1 MSGMQEMNLEN
12 GLIDQ
17 LETALAS
24 RELSKRAELLRHVAD
39 LFVFGSGKFT
49 DEQID
54 LFDEVMSTLLRTIEC
69 AARASFGSR
78 LSRLPDAPRGTI
90 RLLAFDDAPEVA
102 APVLEPSPR
111 LDEASLAEI
120 ARSKSQDHLLAIAGR
135 SQLTELVTDVLIERG
150 NSDVAARA
158 AGNAGAKFSTQGIS
172 KLIGRAR
179 DNGALAMCI
188 WGRPDI
194 PRETLLKLFLHAS
207 EMVRCKL
214 ETADPRQTALI
225 RSAIA
230 EGSDELQT
238 TARAGSSEHAQAL
251 AEVRSLHSGRQLDEA
266 RVLGFIGERSFDKTA
281 VALSLMSDMPIG
293 VIERALV
300 RSEPE
305 QILILAKAIGLSWD
319 TTKAIL
325 MFQPGSAHEARER
338 LEQCFASFLRLNPNT
353 AKTALQF
360 YRLRERASQSP
371 PH

>member
-1 MSGMQEMNLEN
+1 MSGMREMNLEN

-39 LFVFGSGKFT
+39 LFVFGSGKFS
-49 DEQID
+49 DKQID

-78 LSRLPDAPRGTI
+78 LSRLPDAPRRTI

-102 APVLEPSPR
+102 APVLEHSPR
-111 LDEASLAEI
+111 LDEASLAEN

-135 SQLTELVTDVLIERG
+135 SQLTELVTDVLVERG
-150 NSDVAARA
+150 NGDVALRT
-158 AGNAGAKFSTQGIS
+158 AGNDGASFSTLGIS
-172 KLIGRAR
+172 RLVRRAR

-188 WGRPDI
+188 WARPDI
-194 PRETLLKLFLHAS
+194 PRETLLKLFVHAS

-214 ETADPRQTALI
+214 EAADPRQAALI

-238 TARAGSSEHAQAL
+238 TARAGSSQHARAL
-251 AEVRSLHSGRQLDEA
+251 AEVRTLHSGGQLDEA

-281 VALSLMSDMPIG
+281 VALSLMGDLPIG

-300 RSEPE
+300 RSQPE

-325 MFQPGSAHEARER
+325 TFQSGSAHEARER
-338 LEQCFASFLRLNPNT
+338 LEQYFASFLRLKPNT
-353 AKTALQF
+353 AKAALQF
-360 YRLRERASQSP
+360 YRLRERAGHGP

>member
-1 MSGMQEMNLEN
+1 MQEMNLEN

-17 LETALAS
+17 LETVLAS

-49 DEQID
+49 DGQID
-54 LFDEVMSTLLRTIEC
+54 LFDEVMSTLLQNIEC

-78 LSRLPDAPRGTI
+78 LSRLPDAPRRTI

-102 APVLEPSPR
+102 VPVLEHSPR
-111 LDEASLAEI
+111 LDEASLAEN
-120 ARSKSQDHLLAIAGR
+120 ARTKSQDHLLAIAGR
-135 SQLTELVTDVLIERG
+135 SQLTEPITDVLVERG
-150 NSDVAARA
+150 NNDVAVRT
-158 AGNAGAKFSTQGIS
+158 AGNGGAKFSSQGMS
-172 KLIGRAR
+172 RLASRAR

-188 WGRPDI
+188 WARPDI
-194 PRETLLKLFLHAS
+194 PREILLKLFVQAS
-207 EMVRCKL
+207 EMVRRKL
-214 ETADPRQTALI
+214 EAADPRQVALI

-238 TARAGSSEHAQAL
+238 MARAGSSEHAGAL
-251 AEVRSLHSGRQLDEA
+251 TEVRSLHSGGQLDEA

-281 VALSLMSDMPIG
+281 VALSLMSDLPIG
-293 VIERALV
+293 AIERALV

-325 MFQPGSAHEARER
+325 TFQPGSNHEAKER
-338 LEQCFASFLRLNPNT
+338 LEQCFASFIRLKPNT
-353 AKTALQF
+353 AKAALQF
-360 YRLRERASQSP
+360 YRLRERASQGA

>member
-17 LETALAS
+17 LEAALAS

-39 LFVFGSGKFT
+39 LFVFGSGQFT

-54 LFDEVMSTLLRTIEC
+54 LFDEVMSMLLQTIEC

-78 LSRLPDAPRGTI
+78 LSGLPDAPRRTI

-102 APVLEPSPR
+102 APVLEHSPW
-111 LDEASLAEI
+111 LDEASLAEN

-135 SQLTELVTDVLIERG
+135 SQLTELVTDVLVQRG
-150 NSDVAARA
+150 NRDVVLRT
-158 AGNAGAKFSTQGIS
+158 AGNDGASFSAMGVSRLVT
-172 KLIGRAR
+172 RAR

-188 WGRPDI
+188 WARPDI
-194 PRETLLKLFLHAS
+194 PRETLLKLFVHAS

-214 ETADPRQTALI
+214 EAADPRQAALI
-225 RSAIA
+225 RNAIA
-230 EGSDELQT
+230 EGSDELQAM
-238 TARAGSSEHAQAL
+238 ARAGSSGHARAM
-251 AEVRSLHSGRQLDEA
+251 AEVRSLHSGGQLDEA

-281 VALSLMSDMPIG
+281 VALSLMGDLPIG

-300 RSEPE
+300 RSQPE
-305 QILILAKAIGLSWD
+305 QILILAKAIGLSWNA
-319 TTKAIL
+319 TKAIL
-325 MFQPGSAHEARER
+325 SFQSGSAHEARER
-338 LEQCFASFLRLNPNT
+338 LEQCFASFLRLKPNT
-353 AKTALQF
+353 AKAALQF
-360 YRLRERASQSP
+360 YRLRERASQGA

>member
-49 DEQID
+49 DGQID

-78 LSRLPDAPRGTI
+78 LSKLPDAPRRTI

-102 APVLEPSPR
+102 ASVLEYSPR
-111 LDEASLAEI
+111 LDEASLAEN

-150 NSDVAARA
+150 NSDVAART

-188 WGRPDI
+188 WARPDI
-194 PRETLLKLFLHAS
+194 PRETLLKLFVHAS

-214 ETADPRQTALI
+214 EAADPRQAALI

-238 TARAGSSEHAQAL
+238 MARAGSSEHARAL

-300 RSEPE
+300 RSQPE

-325 MFQPGSAHEARER
+325 TFQPGSAHEARER